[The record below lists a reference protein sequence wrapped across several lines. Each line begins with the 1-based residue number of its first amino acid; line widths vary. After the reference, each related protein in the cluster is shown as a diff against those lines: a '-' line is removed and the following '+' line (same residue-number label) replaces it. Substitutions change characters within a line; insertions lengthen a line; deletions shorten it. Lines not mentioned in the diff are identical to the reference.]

1 MNNETNSL
9 ALLAFIYRIEIITLP
24 ILIIFGSICNI
35 MTFIV
40 MRRRRMRVS
49 STCFYMAA
57 LAVTD
62 TLVLWTGCLNQWFYI
77 IHIPTVVAKSN
88 FTCKLLPF
96 LFVFFADTSVW
107 IIVCMSFE
115 RYFAV
120 SRPLLASQMCT
131 TKRAKWVLLVMFIV
145 FALIDGHFLLTL
157 ELEII
162 DGHYRVCHPKMWARH
177 FVGKIFVFIDAL
189 KYSAI
194 PFCILLIL
202 SILIIQRV
210 FRAEGI
216 SAQLQNLR
224 PLHNYRQYSTTSS
237 PSCTTHSSS
246 LGINTAQTNLLT
258 SNTRVGRR
266 VTFMLLSVSI
276 AFCVFSAPMSLMQ
289 IVQSIAKP
297 GYHET
302 PLAIGKAIAELCQY
316 INHSCN
322 FFLYALTGRIFR
334 REFVRLFFPTRFG
347 TQQGFATGARIN
359 GIGLSVRAGM
369 IPHVANSSSRPVSF
383 YSIENNRYNRC
394 SQRSSRRLTTLY
406 PIRYKNETNQQSN
419 RSSPR
424 QAPFLSFNNTPI
436 LANRFRYL
444 HGDKSSIH
452 TIRNNDD
459 NNNTINNNNSSLVSF
474 WNIFGRKRD
483 LKATRN
489 GSILFLNGKSTKRVA
504 STM

>member
-1 MNNETNSL
+1 MNNETDSP
-9 ALLAFIYRIEIITLP
+9 ALLAFISRIEIVTLP

-35 MTFIV
+35 TTFIV

-62 TLVLWTGCLNQWFYI
+62 TLVLWTGCLNQWFYLI
-77 IHIPTVVAKSN
+77 QIPTVVANSN
-88 FTCKLLPF
+88 FTCKLVSF
-96 LFVFFADTSVW
+96 LFVFFADASVW

-120 SRPLLASQMCT
+120 SHPLRASQMCT
-131 TKRAKWVLLVMFIV
+131 TKRAKWVLLVLFIV
-145 FALIDGHFLLTL
+145 FLLIDGHFLLTL

-162 DGHYRVCHPKMWARH
+162 DGHFRICHAKIWARH

-224 PLHNYRQYSTTSS
+224 QLHNYRQYSAGSS
-237 PSCTTHSSS
+237 LSCTTHTSTLAVGS
-246 LGINTAQTNLLT
+246 TQPNLLT

-289 IVQSIAKP
+289 IVQSIIKP
-297 GYHET
+297 GYYET
-302 PLAIGKAIAELCQY
+302 PLAIGKAVAELCQY
-316 INHSCN
+316 VNHSCN
-322 FFLYALTGRIFR
+322 FFLYALTGRVFR

-347 TQQGFATGARIN
+347 GKRGLLAAGTGMN
-359 GIGLSVRAGM
+359 GIGLSARANLL
-369 IPHVANSSSRPVSF
+369 PQPVPSSSRRGSF
-383 YSIENNRYNRC
+383 YSMDNNRYDGNLD
-394 SQRSSRRLTTLY
+394 RSTRRLATLY
-406 PIRYKNETNQQSN
+406 PIQYKNERHQQSN
-419 RSSPR
+419 RSSPGR
-424 QAPFLSFNNTPI
+424 SPYISSNNSPLLKDRFNYSTI
-436 LANRFRYL
+436 E
-444 HGDKSSIH
+444 KSSIR
-452 TIRNNDD
+452 TIRNDD
-459 NNNTINNNNSSLVSF
+459 NNNISLTNF
-474 WNIFGRKRD
+474 WNMIGKKKELQTTKD
-483 LKATRN
+483 DSLLSLKV
-489 GSILFLNGKSTKRVA
+489 LKLNKRVP
-504 STM
+504 STV

>member
-1 MNNETNSL
+1 MYNETENA
-9 ALLAFIYRIEIITLP
+9 ALLVFLYRVEIVTFP
-24 ILIIFGSICNI
+24 ILILFGTICNI
-35 MTFIV
+35 TTFIV

-77 IHIPTVVAKSN
+77 IHVPTVVAKSN

-120 SRPLLASQMCT
+120 SHPLRASQMCT
-131 TKRAKWVLLVMFIV
+131 TKRAKWVLLAMFIV

-162 DGHYRVCHPKMWARH
+162 DGHYRVCHPKTWARH

-224 PLHNYRQYSTTSS
+224 HLHSYRQYTATPSLSCATHTST
-237 PSCTTHSSS
+237 
-246 LGINTAQTNLLT
+246 LT
-258 SNTRVGRR
+258 VTPISSNTFTNNARVGRR

-289 IVQSIAKP
+289 IVQSIIKP
-297 GYHET
+297 GYYET

-322 FFLYALTGRIFR
+322 FFLYALTGRVFR

-347 TQQGFATGARIN
+347 GGRSIPVATGMN
-359 GIGLSVRAGM
+359 GMGLSARAGL
-369 IPHVANSSSRPVSF
+369 IPQAPPSSSHRGSY
-383 YSIENNRYNRC
+383 YSVDNNRYDAN
-394 SQRSSRRLTTLY
+394 SERSSRRFGTLY
-406 PIRYKNETNQQSN
+406 PPRSRSSRTPLGKSPFLSCNNSPLLMARLNYLQVEK
-419 RSSPR
+419 SSPR
-424 QAPFLSFNNTPI
+424 SSDNYVNNALLI
-436 LANRFRYL
+436 
-444 HGDKSSIH
+444 G
-452 TIRNNDD
+452 
-459 NNNTINNNNSSLVSF
+459 F
-474 WNIFGRKRD
+474 WNKYNQKKEQRATRD
-483 LKATRN
+483 DSLLSLKVLKAN
-489 GSILFLNGKSTKRVA
+489 KRVP
-504 STM
+504 STV

>member
-1 MNNETNSL
+1 MNNATNSL
-9 ALLAFIYRIEIITLP
+9 ALLAFIYRFEIITLP

-77 IHIPTVVAKSN
+77 IHVPTVVAKSN

-96 LFVFFADTSVW
+96 LFVFFADASVW

-120 SRPLLASQMCT
+120 SRPLRASQMCT
-131 TKRAKWVLLVMFIV
+131 TKRAKWVLLIMFIV

-210 FRAEGI
+210 FHAEDI

-224 PLHNYRQYSTTSS
+224 PLNNYRQYSTTSNQS
-237 PSCTTHSSS
+237 STTHSSS
-246 LGINTAQTNLLT
+246 LVAHTTPTNLLP

-276 AFCVFSAPMSLMQ
+276 AFCIFSAPMSLMQ
-289 IVQSIAKP
+289 IVQSISKP

-316 INHSCN
+316 VNHSCN

-347 TQQGFATGARIN
+347 TQRGFVGGAGIN
-359 GIGLSVRAGM
+359 GIGLSARAGI
-369 IPHVANSSSRPVSF
+369 IPHAANSSSRHGSL

-394 SQRSSRRLTTLY
+394 SPRSSRRLTTLY
-406 PIRYKNETNQQSN
+406 PVRYKNERNQQTN
-419 RSSPR
+419 SSTPR
-424 QAPFLSFNNTPI
+424 QLPFISFNNSPI
-436 LANRFRYL
+436 LKNRFHYL
-444 HGDKSSIH
+444 NRDKSSLH
-452 TIRNNDD
+452 TIRNNDH
-459 NNNTINNNNSSLVSF
+459 NNNNRSLVNF
-474 WNIFGRKRD
+474 WHICSRKNE
-483 LKATRN
+483 LKATRD
-489 GSILFLNGKSTKRVA
+489 GSILFLNELNTRKRIPSTV
-504 STM
+504 

>member
-1 MNNETNSL
+1 MNNTTNGH
-9 ALLAFIYRIEIITLP
+9 ALLAFVFHFEVVALP
-24 ILIIFGSICNI
+24 ILIVFGSICNI

-40 MRRRRMRVS
+40 MRRKRMRVS

-62 TLVLWTGCLNQWFYI
+62 TLVLWTGCLNQWFYLM
-77 IHIPTVVAKSN
+77 HVPTVVAKSN

-96 LFVFFADTSVW
+96 LFVFFADASVW

-120 SRPLLASQMCT
+120 SRPLLAAQMCT
-131 TKRAKWVLLVMFIV
+131 TKRAKWVLFVTFIV
-145 FALIDGHFLLTL
+145 FVLIDGHFLVTL

-162 DGHYRVCHPKMWARH
+162 DGQYRACHPKKWARH

-210 FRAEGI
+210 FHAEYI

-224 PLHNYRQYSTTSS
+224 PLNNYRQYSLASS
-237 PSCTTHSSS
+237 PSCTTQSSTLAAS
-246 LGINTAQTNLLT
+246 TTHTNLLT

-289 IVQSIAKP
+289 IVQSIVEP
-297 GYHET
+297 DNHELS
-302 PLAIGKAIAELCQY
+302 LAIGKAIAELCQY
-316 INHSCN
+316 VNHSCN

-334 REFVRLFFPTRFG
+334 RELVRLFFPTRFG
-347 TQQGFATGARIN
+347 GRRSIPVGAGMN
-359 GIGLSVRAGM
+359 GYGLSVRPSF
-369 IPHVANSSSRPVSF
+369 IPQPAASSSRHGSF
-383 YSIENNRYNRC
+383 YSVENNRFNRC
-394 SQRSSRRLTTLY
+394 SQQGSRRLTNLY
-406 PIRYKNETNQQSN
+406 PMQYRNERNQLLNQ
-419 RSSPR
+419 SSPR
-424 QAPFLSFNNTPI
+424 GSPFLPSNDSPI
-436 LANRFRYL
+436 LANRFDYL
-444 HGDKSSIH
+444 NDDKYSMNTS
-452 TIRNNDD
+452 RNNDNS
-459 NNNTINNNNSSLVSF
+459 NNNITLVHF
-474 WNIFGRKRD
+474 WNIFGKKRQ
-483 LKATRN
+483 LKTTRE
-489 GSILFLNGKSTKRVA
+489 GSMIFFNRTKLKRRVPSTL
-504 STM
+504 